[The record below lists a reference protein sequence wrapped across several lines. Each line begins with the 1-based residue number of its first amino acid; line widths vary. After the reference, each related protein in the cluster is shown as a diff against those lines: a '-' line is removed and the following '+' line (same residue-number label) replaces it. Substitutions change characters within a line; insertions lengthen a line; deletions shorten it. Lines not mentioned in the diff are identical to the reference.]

1 MIYAALKTIHLLS
14 VIVWIGGMVFA
25 QFFLRPA
32 ISTLDAPERVRLMQL
47 VLGRF
52 LNAVLL
58 ACGLA
63 LASGVWM
70 IGRMARQMAQSGVK
84 FNMPLEWMGM
94 ALLGV
99 LMALVLGHI
108 RFALYKKLTRA
119 VNAQA
124 WPEGAAAL
132 VSVRKWVMLNL
143 VLGVAIVLITLLGAA
158 S

>member
-1 MIYAALKTIHLLS
+1 
-14 VIVWIGGMVFA
+14 
-25 QFFLRPA
+25 
-32 ISTLDAPERVRLMQL
+32 
-47 VLGRF
+47 
-52 LNAVLL
+52 
-58 ACGLA
+58 
-63 LASGVWM
+63 
-70 IGRMARQMAQSGVK
+70 MARQMAQSGVK